1 MIVERQIHIY
11 IDRQG
16 MDGLTKGIYLR
27 TLTGEMKKNQG
38 VIDFLIGGQI
48 DRWIYIEMD
57 RQTDGQIKKQ
67 VDVQID
73 RWIDIEIDR
82 QTNGQILKEMDRC
95 IDRQIDRQIDS
106 RLLDICIG
114 LKMEYQVDLT
124 IDR

>member
-1 MIVERQIHIY
+1 MIL
-11 IDRQG
+11 DRQG

-73 RWIDIEIDR
+73 RWIDIEIER
-82 QTNGQILKEMDRC
+82 QTNGQIKRW
-95 IDRQIDRQIDS
+95 IDVQIDRQIDS